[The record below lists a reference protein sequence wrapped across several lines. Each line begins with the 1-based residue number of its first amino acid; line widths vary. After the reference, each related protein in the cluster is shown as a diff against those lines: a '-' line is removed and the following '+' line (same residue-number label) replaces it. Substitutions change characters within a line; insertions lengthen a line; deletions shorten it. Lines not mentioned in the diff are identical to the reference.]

1 MFYIIGL
8 LLVMFQDVLVHYGC
22 EDVSNT

>member
-1 MFYIIGL
+1 MFYII

-22 EDVSNT
+22 EDVSNA